1 MSRRPSAEEVKALSG
16 YLDRRTDAR
25 EGYRG
30 VLWILLNSSE
40 FMLNR

>member
-1 MSRRPSAEEVKALSG
+1 MAGYLSRRK
-16 YLDRRTDAR
+16 DDR

-40 FMLNR
+40 FALNH